1 MIREFCSACNQG
13 YLKPTTTV
21 AIEGQ
26 VGINLTDI
34 GNKRI
39 FVCENCGQKEVK
51 IGQNKYLKIRNNV
64 NTRSG

>member
-1 MIREFCSACNQG
+1 M
-13 YLKPTTTV
+13 KPTTTV